1 MRLFHINGIAKRIV
15 YTAFCLAAV
24 IWVWAGDTMPAQPF
38 CLFHRLTGIPCCGCG
53 GLRAANLLLHG
64 KLAQAVIMNPLAV
77 IAIVSFFVGMLIWWL
92 DYFRN
97 TQMLQRLLHSKWHP
111 SAYIVAM
118 FLFIGNWIWN
128 IYKDL

>member
-64 KLAQAVIMNPLAV
+64 KLAQAVIMNPLADMV
-77 IAIVSFFVGMLIWWL
+77 AGLF
-92 DYFRN
+92 
-97 TQMLQRLLHSKWHP
+97 QKHP
-111 SAYIVAM
+111 DATASAAQ
-118 FLFIGNWIWN
+118 
-128 IYKDL
+128 